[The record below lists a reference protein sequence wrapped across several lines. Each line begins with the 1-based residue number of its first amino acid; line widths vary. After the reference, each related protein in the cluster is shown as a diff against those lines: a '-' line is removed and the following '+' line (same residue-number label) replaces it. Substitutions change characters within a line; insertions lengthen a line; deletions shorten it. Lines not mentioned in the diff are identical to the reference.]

1 MSINGI
7 SWETDLSP
15 HQKYSTSGGRD
26 RREGTQE
33 GQPGAG
39 AVVKNNGKCW
49 VERMGMEVK
58 AALLATSYA
67 LTSSNM

>member
-15 HQKYSTSGGRD
+15 YQKYSTSDGRD
-26 RREGTQE
+26 RREGAQE
-33 GQPGAG
+33 GQPEASVM
-39 AVVKNNGKCW
+39 AKNNGKSW
-49 VERMGMEVK
+49 VERMGKEVT
-58 AALLATSYA
+58 AALLAISYA